1 MHAETGGKRAET
13 VLRPIDPGLDRPHH
27 TRDHQPD
34 ARTRPVFAEQEGR
47 DNGRARTSGVT
58 FGTLLRLPFAAV
70 DTIDQFVLSPGLH
83 INQHGPATQAYQ
95 TAAAITRPEAHRTVD
110 VVI

>member
-1 MHAETGGKRAET
+1 MNTETAGKRAET
-13 VLRPIDPGLDRPHH
+13 VLRPIDPGLDRPQH

-34 ARTRPVFAEQEGR
+34 ARTRSVFAEQEGR
-47 DNGRARTSGVT
+47 DNGRARTSGDT
-58 FGTLLRLPFAAV
+58 FGTLLRLPVAAV
-70 DTIDQFVLSPGLH
+70 DAIGQFLLSPGLH
-83 INQHGPATQAYQ
+83 IAQHGPATQAYR